1 MADVENI
8 LKPSGL
14 VVKGLTQTG
23 NTSWIDT
30 VKESFYLPEFL
41 VFVDLT
47 SDLPLGVGTAV
58 ELAE

>member
-1 MADVENI
+1 MADVKNI

-47 SDLPLGVGTAV
+47 SDLPGT
-58 ELAE
+58 